1 MVRIFLTGYM
11 GAGKTT
17 LGKAFARKMN
27 VPFVD
32 LDWYIE
38 ERFHK
43 TVGELFTERGETGF
57 RELER
62 NMLHEVAEFE
72 NVVISTGGGAPC
84 FFDNMEFMNRV
95 GKTVFLDVHP
105 DVLFRRLRIA
115 KQQRPILQGKEDDE
129 LKAFIIRAL
138 EQRAPFYTQA
148 QYIFNATNWKIAGR
162 SKQPC
167 NDCRNCWDYKLF
179 YFHKSCQ
186 PHGFFLFFL
195 SALYLFGFSFLFIQ
209 SIFVPWHSLRDF
221 SIDY

>member
-1 MVRIFLTGYM
+1 MVRIFLTGEM

-17 LGKAFARKMN
+17 LGKAFARQMN
-27 VPFVD
+27 ISFIDVD
-32 LDWYIE
+32 GYIE

-43 TVGELFTERGETGF
+43 TIGELFTERGETGF

-105 DVLFRRLRIA
+105 DVLFRRLRVA

-129 LKAFIIRAL
+129 LKAFIVQAL
-138 EQRAPFYTQA
+138 EKRAPFYTQA
-148 QYIFNATNWKIAGR
+148 QYIFNADELEDRWQIDASVR
-162 SKQPC
+162 RLQQ
-167 NDCRNCWDYKLF
+167 LL
-179 YFHKSCQ
+179 
-186 PHGFFLFFL
+186 GF
-195 SALYLFGFSFLFIQ
+195 
-209 SIFVPWHSLRDF
+209 
-221 SIDY
+221 

>member
-17 LGKAFARKMN
+17 LGKAFARQMN
-27 VPFVD
+27 IPFVD

-84 FFDNMEFMNRV
+84 FFDNMEFMNRT

-105 DVLFRRLRIA
+105 DVLFRRLRVA
-115 KQQRPILQGKEDDE
+115 KQQRPILQGKQDDE
-129 LKAFIIRAL
+129 LKEFIIRAL
-138 EQRAPFYTQA
+138 EKRTPFYSQA
-148 QYIFNATNWKIAGR
+148 QYVFNADELEDR
-162 SKQPC
+162 SQIE
-167 NDCRNCWDYKLF
+167 
-179 YFHKSCQ
+179 KS
-186 PHGFFLFFL
+186 
-195 SALYLFGFSFLFIQ
+195 
-209 SIFVPWHSLRDF
+209 VEKLRDLLKL
-221 SIDY
+221 

>member
-62 NMLHEVAEFE
+62 NMLHEVSEFE

-138 EQRAPFYTQA
+138 EQRAPCSAQE
-148 QYIFNATNWKIAGR
+148 QYIFRADELEDRWQIETAVQRLQELLG
-162 SKQPC
+162 
-167 NDCRNCWDYKLF
+167 L
-179 YFHKSCQ
+179 
-186 PHGFFLFFL
+186 
-195 SALYLFGFSFLFIQ
+195 
-209 SIFVPWHSLRDF
+209 
-221 SIDY
+221 